1 MLRDE
6 EDLQL
11 LAELAG
17 VLDQTVS
24 DAGLSAGAYL
34 ILRELVADPEPHP
47 VTGLAERLGAEPEE
61 LTNLC
66 SRLIDL
72 RMAEARPNGIAVT
85 ERGVERAAKIEA
97 DANEAMREYVMSRPH
112 TATVYGLVAS
122 MQSGRFTVEDLLG
135 FLAEG
140 PTTEDEAG
148 GA

>member
-1 MLRDE
+1 MYRDE

-24 DAGLSAGAYL
+24 EAGLSSGPYL
-34 ILRELVADPEPHP
+34 VLRELIAHPGANAVTDLATRLSASPDEVAEMCGRL
-47 VTGLAERLGAEPEE
+47 VGAGL
-61 LTNLC
+61 
-66 SRLIDL
+66 
-72 RMAEARPNGIAVT
+72 AEARPNGVEAT
-85 ERGVERAAKIEA
+85 AAGAERAATLEER
-97 DANEAMREYVMSRPH
+97 ANEAMRAYVMERPH

-122 MQSGRFTVEDLLG
+122 MQSGRFTVEDLLA

-140 PTTEDEAG
+140 SGDAEE